1 MPKARDYHLT
11 EEELQIVEA
20 AMKRDPRPG
29 VRQRCTAIRLLHL
42 GYKPEEVAHLQAVSI
57 PTIYSWIK
65 RWRKGGIEELV
76 TKPRSGRPPKADE
89 AYQQR
94 VAEGVEKDPAEL
106 GYQFTVWTID
116 RLRWH
121 LAKETGIELSEA
133 RFRALLKA
141 NGYRYRRP
149 KYDLGHLQDKE
160 AKARAEEL
168 LEELKK
174 SPSRRFPA
182 CLCGRNH
189 VEPRSAIASVLD
201 EGWPTAAH
209 CGYSAGKQAKTA
221 HFWWLQLA
229 ERSDHLDNGGNEE
242 QFAVCLLLGATA
254 GERIP
259 DRASGVGDGQCFVS
273 SER

>member
-94 VAEGVEKDPAEL
+94 VAEGVEKDPSEL

-121 LAKETGIELSEA
+121 LAQETGVELSEA

-149 KYDLGHLQDKE
+149 KDDLEHLQDKE

-174 SPSRRFPA
+174 KSFKTISSSS
-182 CLCGRNH
+182 LWTK
-189 VEPRSAIASVLD
+189 PR
-201 EGWPTAAH
+201 
-209 CGYSAGKQAKTA
+209 
-221 HFWWLQLA
+221 
-229 ERSDHLDNGGNEE
+229 
-242 QFAVCLLLGATA
+242 
-254 GERIP
+254 
-259 DRASGVGDGQCFVS
+259 
-273 SER
+273 